1 MIFTFK
7 NMGLLRKI
15 FGGSPSYSLGRSPGF
30 TLVEVLVMSPILMIT
45 IIITMTFLFNQ
56 YGQLTQ
62 QGAQVNLNVE
72 AQNIVFSMQD
82 DIFFAS
88 AFSQT
93 KNDNLIDAHQPGG
106 GWAYNS
112 APPTL
117 ILSTAALTT
126 NPRNASRQVVYI
138 DTDGCPSDE
147 NSALYNNVI
156 YFTSG
161 NNLYKRT
168 LTAPS
173 TLATCGTSFQK
184 QTCPAASASSTCSAD
199 RLLTDKLNTFTL
211 TYYDTDNA
219 IVTDPEQAEK
229 VKVDLQL
236 KDKAFAEDI
245 YSNSSIT
252 LRKLN
257 Q

>member
-1 MIFTFK
+1 MRLK
-7 NMGLLRKI
+7 NA
-15 FGGSPSYSLGRSPGF
+15 GF
-30 TLVEVLVMSPILMIT
+30 TLVEVLIMSPILMVT
-45 IIITMTFLFNQ
+45 IIITMTLLFNQ

-62 QGAQVNLNVE
+62 QGAQVNLNIE
-72 AQNIVFSMQD
+72 AQNITFSMQD

-88 AFSQT
+88 AFVQT
-93 KNDNLIDAHQPGG
+93 KNDNLTDANQPSG

-112 APPTL
+112 TPPTL

-138 DTDGCPSDE
+138 DTNGCPSEE
-147 NSALYNNVI
+147 NSVLYNNVI
-156 YFTSG
+156 YFVSG
-161 NNLYKRT
+161 ANLYKRT

-173 TLATCGTSFQK
+173 GMDTCGDSFQR
-184 QTCPAASASSTCSAD
+184 QTCPAASASSSCPAD
-199 RLLTDKLNTFTL
+199 RILTDKLNSFTL
-211 TYYDTDNA
+211 TYYDTNNTVVA
-219 IVTDPEQAEK
+219 DPEQAEK
-229 VKVDLQL
+229 VKVELQL